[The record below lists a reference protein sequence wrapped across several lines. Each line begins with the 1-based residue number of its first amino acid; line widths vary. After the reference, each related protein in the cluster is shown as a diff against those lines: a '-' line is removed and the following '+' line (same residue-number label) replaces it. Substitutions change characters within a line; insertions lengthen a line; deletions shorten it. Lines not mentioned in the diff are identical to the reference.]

1 MKPFALSVLLLAGS
15 AGSARAVDGGFYLG
29 AGYGRADYADGLA
42 GQLRSAYAGRSDYAV
57 ESAALTDR
65 NDQAWKL
72 TLGYRFLPWL
82 GVELSYADAGEAAS
96 TYVLVPKPLLN
107 SGPVSARGRY
117 ELEGTSL
124 ALVGEWPLGPAF
136 AVSLRAGVVD
146 SQLRYREVS
155 RAVNGDTFPFRG
167 PNDRNTGALA
177 GLGLAWRLAPQWDL
191 RLDWDRWFDVGT
203 RFDVQDDTN
212 GRFGHVDRYT
222 VNLLYR
228 FDR

>member
-1 MKPFALSVLLLAGS
+1 MKQLALSVLVLAGS
-15 AGSARAVDGGFYLG
+15 AGLAHAADGGFYLG

-42 GQLRSAYAGRSDYAV
+42 GQIRSAYAGRSDYAV

-82 GVELSYADAGEAAS
+82 GAELSYADAGKAAS
-96 TYVLVPKPLLN
+96 AYVLVPKPLLN
-107 SGPVSARGRY
+107 AGPVSASGRY
-117 ELEGTSL
+117 DLHGTSL
-124 ALVGEWPLGPAF
+124 ALVGEWPVGANF
-136 AVSLRAGVVD
+136 ALSARAGLVA
-146 SQLRYREVS
+146 SRLGYREIS

-167 PNDRNTGALA
+167 PSDSNTGALA

-203 RFDVQDDTN
+203 RFDVQEDTN
-212 GRFGHVDRYT
+212 GRFGHVDLYT